1 MNAFKLLAVTLLV
14 FASTPTFADV
24 VVLPGDVRLD
34 GPESHAQLLVQQR
47 DDALGR
53 SLADGATWKSSD
65 DSVVTVSKSGSI
77 LPLANGTA
85 TVTATTPSGTASTR
99 VTVAGFGDAFT
110 WSFRNHVL
118 PVLAKQGCNMGACH
132 GALAGKGGFKLSLRG
147 FDPDA
152 DFFTI
157 TREARGRR
165 VELADPGRSLVLAK
179 PSGAIAH
186 KGGLKLPVDSEE
198 YRVLAEWISAGTP
211 QPEESDARLDHLEVF
226 PKEVTLSIDA
236 PKQPIVVWAHYTDG
250 RREDVTKWVKY
261 SSSDASVCDVDE
273 NGVVAVAGPGE
284 GAVSAW
290 FSSQI
295 VLARITVP
303 FEGDVD
309 ENVYSA
315 FPRRTFVDDY
325 VVDKWDKLNLAASP
339 ECSDGEFIRRASI
352 DTIGKLP
359 SADEVRSFL
368 ADTAKNKREALVERL
383 LTSDDFVDYWTYKW
397 SDVLLVNGRKLRP
410 MAVESYYKWIRGH
423 VEKNTRW
430 DEFVHQVVTAKGE
443 TRSNGATNFFAL
455 HQTPE
460 DMTENVSQAFMGLS
474 IGCAKCHNHPL
485 EKWTNEQYYGMASH
499 FSRVRAKGW
508 GGDGRNGDG
517 LRTLVVVD
525 EGELTQPNTGKPVR
539 PTPLDGTPREFDAPG
554 DRREWLADWLVSP
567 ENPYFTKAVANR
579 VWANFFGVGLVEQI
593 DDLRVSNPA
602 SNEPLLD
609 AAADYII
616 ANDYNLKSFMRA
628 ILNSAT
634 YQRSSN
640 VMPAN
645 SGDERFYTRYY
656 PKRMM
661 AEVLLDAITDV
672 TAVDEKFTEIAF
684 KGADVQKTEFYA
696 DGTDAIELYDS
707 AVKSYFL
714 NTFGRNDREI
724 TCECERS
731 DEPSMVQ
738 VLHLANGDTINDKLT
753 NEGSRLSNWIKD
765 GRSDEQ
771 IVGDIFMT
779 AVGREPTERERD
791 GIQIALGDP
800 NAKRETVLED
810 VFWAVLSSREFL
822 FNR

>member
-1 MNAFKLLAVTLLV
+1 MNAFKLLAATFLV
-14 FASTPTFADV
+14 FVSTPTFADV
-24 VVLPGDVRLD
+24 VVLPVDVQLD

-47 DDALGR
+47 NDALGR
-53 SLADGATWKSSD
+53 SLADGATWTSSD
-65 DSVVTVSKSGSI
+65 DSVVTVSKSGGI

-85 TVTATTPSGTASTR
+85 MVTATTPSGTASTK
-99 VTVAGFGDAFT
+99 VTVGGFDDGFT

-211 QPEESDARLDHLEVF
+211 QPETSDARLDHLEVF

-250 RREDVTKWVKY
+250 RREDVTAWVKY

-273 NGVVAVAGPGE
+273 NGVVTVAGPGE

-315 FPRRTFVDDY
+315 FSRQTFIDDY
-325 VVDKWDKLNLAASP
+325 VVAKWDKLNLAPSP

-368 ADTAKNKREALVERL
+368 ADTDENKREALVERL

-397 SDVLLVNGRKLRP
+397 SDLLLVNGRNLRP

-609 AAADYII
+609 ASADYII
-616 ANDYNLKSFMRA
+616 ANDYDLKSFMRQ

-738 VLHLANGDTINDKLT
+738 VLHLANGNTINDKLT